1 MNGILNLNKPAGYTS
16 FDCVAVLRKLT
27 REKKIGHTGTLDPQA
42 TGVLPI
48 CIGKATRLL
57 EFMDSAP
64 KTYVCG
70 CTLGLETDTQ
80 DIWGSVLCDRRPE
93 TASVTRENV
102 EEVLRSFEGEI
113 EQKPPVFSAIKV
125 NGKKLYEY
133 AREGRE
139 VDIPVRKV
147 TVHSIRLLDWSGPEE
162 PFTFEVVCSRGTYVR
177 SICHDLGQM
186 PGCGACMSSLVRTQ
200 TCGYSIEKAVSMDDL
215 KQMTA
220 EQIESLLD
228 PPETAVSHLPR
239 LELNEEQARLFC
251 NGNPIWSQHL
261 QLSDEL
267 QSVFYSNKLIGIIK
281 DQKISKVFLD

>member
-16 FDCVAVLRKLT
+16 FDCVALLRRLT
-27 REKKIGHTGTLDPQA
+27 GEKRIGHTGTLDPQA

-93 TASVTRENV
+93 IASLTQEIV
-102 EEVLRSFEGEI
+102 EKVLDTFEGEI

-133 AREGRE
+133 AREGKTVE
-139 VDIPVRKV
+139 VPVRRV
-147 TVHSIRLLDWSGPEE
+147 TIYKISLLEWNGPEE
-162 PFTFEVVCSRGTYVR
+162 PFTFEAVCSRGTYIR
-177 SICHDLGQM
+177 SICHDLGQILS
-186 PGCGACMSSLVRTQ
+186 CGACMSSLVRTK
-200 TCGYSIEKAVSMDDL
+200 TCGYSIDHAVSLEDL
-215 KQMTA
+215 KKMDPQ
-220 EQIESLLD
+220 QIEALLD
-228 PPETAVSHLPR
+228 PPRTAVAHLPR
-239 LELNEEQARLFC
+239 LDLDQEQARLFV
-251 NGNPIWSQHL
+251 NGNPLWAEDL
-261 QLSDEL
+261 ALSDDV
-267 QSVFYSNKLIGIIK
+267 QTVYSNDHLIGIIR
-281 DQKISKVFLD
+281 DRKIAKVL

>member
-27 REKKIGHTGTLDPQA
+27 GEKKIGHTGTLDPQA
-42 TGVLPI
+42 TGVLPV

-80 DIWGSVLCDRRPE
+80 DIWGSVLYDRRPE

-102 EEVLRSFEGEI
+102 EKALRSFEGEI

-133 AREGRE
+133 AREGRDVE
-139 VDIPVRKV
+139 IPVRKV
-147 TVHSIRLLDWSGPEE
+147 TIHSIRILDWNGPEE

-186 PGCGACMSSLVRTQ
+186 LGCGACMSSLVRTQ
-200 TCGYSIEKAVSMDDL
+200 TCGYSIENAVSLDDL

-220 EQIESLLD
+220 EQIEALLD

-239 LELNEEQARLFC
+239 LDLSDDQARLFC
-251 NGNPIWSQHL
+251 NGNPVWSQDL
-261 QLSDEL
+261 TLTDEIQAVFSDN
-267 QSVFYSNKLIGIIK
+267 QLIGIIRNK
-281 DQKISKVFLD
+281 AIAKVL

>member
-27 REKKIGHTGTLDPQA
+27 GEKKIGHTGTLDPQA

-80 DIWGSVLCDRRPE
+80 DIWGSVICDRRPE

-113 EQKPPVFSAIKV
+113 AQKPPVFSAIKV

-147 TVHSIRLLDWSGPEE
+147 TVHSIRMLAWNGPEE
-162 PFTFEVVCSRGTYVR
+162 PFTFEVICSRGTYVR

-186 PGCGACMSSLVRTQ
+186 LDCGACMSSLVRTQ

-215 KQMTA
+215 KKMSA
-220 EQIESLLD
+220 EQIEVLLD

-239 LELNEEQARLFC
+239 LELNEEQANLFR
-251 NGNPIWSQHL
+251 NGNPIWNDG
-261 QLSDEL
+261 LSVPEDPCA
-267 QSVFYSNKLIGIIK
+267 VFAEERLIGVTR
-281 DQKISKVFLD
+281 DGKIAKVF

>member
-16 FDCVAVLRKLT
+16 FDCVAVLRRLT
-27 REKKIGHTGTLDPQA
+27 GERKIGHTGTLDPQA
-42 TGVLPI
+42 TGVLPV

-80 DIWGSVLCDRRPE
+80 DIWGTIVCDRRPE
-93 TASVTRENV
+93 TASVTRESV
-102 EEVLRSFEGEI
+102 EKALRCFEGEI

-133 AREGRE
+133 AREGRK
-139 VDIPVRKV
+139 VDVPVRRV
-147 TVHSIRLLDWSGPEE
+147 FIHSIRMLEWNGPEK
-162 PFTFEVVCSRGTYVR
+162 PFTFEVACSRGTYVR

-186 PGCGACMSSLVRTQ
+186 LGCGACMSSLARTQ
-200 TCGYSIEKAVSMDDL
+200 TCGYSIEQSVSIDDL
-215 KQMTA
+215 KQMDA

-228 PPETAVSHLPR
+228 LPEIAVSHLPK
-239 LELNEEQARLFC
+239 LELSEAQAKLFK
-251 NGNPIWSQHL
+251 NGNPIWSQVL
-261 QLSDEL
+261 PLTDEIQAVFSDD
-267 QSVFYSNKLIGIIK
+267 QLIGVIR
-281 DQKISKVFLD
+281 DGKIAKVL

>member
-177 SICHDLGQM
+177 SICHDIGQM
-186 PGCGACMSSLVRTQ
+186 LGCSACMSSLVRTQ
-200 TCGYSIEKAVSMDDL
+200 TCGYPIEKAVSMDDL

-239 LELNEEQARLFC
+239 LELNEEQAGSFC
-251 NGNPIWSQHL
+251 NGNPIWSDG
-261 QLSDEL
+261 LSVPEDPCA
-267 QSVFYSNKLIGIIK
+267 VFAEECLIGVTRGG
-281 DQKISKVFLD
+281 KIAKVL